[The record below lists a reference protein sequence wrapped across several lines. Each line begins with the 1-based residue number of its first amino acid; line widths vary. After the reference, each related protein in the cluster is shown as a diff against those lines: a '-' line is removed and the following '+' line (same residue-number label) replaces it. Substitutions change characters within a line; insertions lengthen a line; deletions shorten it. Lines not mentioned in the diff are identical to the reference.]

1 MLRYSL
7 TIFLGAFLLFQ
18 IQPIAAKLLLPRYG
32 GVAAV
37 WMTAMLFF
45 QFVLLLGYLYVHLL
59 QRWAGPKAAWLIQSA
74 IAMLVC
80 VTLPIAELN
89 LSESSVPETL
99 TWPVLGQLTRMVGAL
114 FFAVSATGPL
124 IQWWQSISHPQRSP
138 FRLYALSNLGSLA
151 GLLVYPLLVEPNTG
165 LDWQR
170 QAWSWCYLAYVVL
183 LIASGYQVW
192 CAQPALVEQETS
204 ESTPLKGIQ
213 IVWWLLLTA
222 VASSMLMS
230 STNLLCQEVASF
242 PFLWVLPLTAYLL
255 TFMICFEC
263 PQWYRRRPAILLLL
277 GSGLVSLLLFHLGTV
292 ASLVWHM
299 LGFTAVCFSTAFVC
313 HGELERAKPSSN
325 HLTLFFLVVS
335 IGGLLGSCLVVLLMP
350 QLLTRYFEFQGTLLL
365 ASLIGAGAVVY
376 ALVKRDAR
384 FGWQAGGWL
393 FSGLFVALMCLS
405 SVLIS
410 QTSDKNDGIVF
421 RNRSEYGLVAVA
433 DNGKFREMING
444 QTRHG
449 RQFLA
454 QELRSKPID
463 YYDLTSGVGL
473 AFQYLQDRVSRD
485 ETGTRPLKTGV
496 IGLGGGVLATWLRPG
511 DEMRFY
517 EVNPQVV
524 DLANQWFSYLAEA
537 KGKTSVAVGDARVQ
551 LRRELSEGSQQFDL
565 LVVDAFSSDSIPAH
579 LLTRECHQLY
589 WEHLKPDGI
598 LAIHISSRYL
608 DLRPVL
614 LDCGGVEGVKPYLF
628 ERRRTGPDVQECVWV
643 LLTRDGELK
652 SDQRVAAVQSA
663 WPAGEKLVWTDNFN
677 SVWPLIDWSFWVDWS
692 SLRPDQR
699 TRSK

>member
-1 MLRYSL
+1 
-7 TIFLGAFLLFQ
+7 
-18 IQPIAAKLLLPRYG
+18 
-32 GVAAV
+32 
-37 WMTAMLFF
+37 
-45 QFVLLLGYLYVHLL
+45 
-59 QRWAGPKAAWLIQSA
+59 
-74 IAMLVC
+74 
-80 VTLPIAELN
+80 
-89 LSESSVPETL
+89 
-99 TWPVLGQLTRMVGAL
+99 
-114 FFAVSATGPL
+114 
-124 IQWWQSISHPQRSP
+124 
-138 FRLYALSNLGSLA
+138 
-151 GLLVYPLLVEPNTG
+151 
-165 LDWQR
+165 
-170 QAWSWCYLAYVVL
+170 
-183 LIASGYQVW
+183 
-192 CAQPALVEQETS
+192 
-204 ESTPLKGIQ
+204 
-213 IVWWLLLTA
+213 
-222 VASSMLMS
+222 
-230 STNLLCQEVASF
+230 
-242 PFLWVLPLTAYLL
+242 
-255 TFMICFEC
+255 
-263 PQWYRRRPAILLLL
+263 
-277 GSGLVSLLLFHLGTV
+277 
-292 ASLVWHM
+292 
-299 LGFTAVCFSTAFVC
+299 
-313 HGELERAKPSSN
+313 
-325 HLTLFFLVVS
+325 
-335 IGGLLGSCLVVLLMP
+335 MP

-454 QELRSKPID
+454 PELRSKPID

-598 LAIHISSRYL
+598 LAIHISNRYL